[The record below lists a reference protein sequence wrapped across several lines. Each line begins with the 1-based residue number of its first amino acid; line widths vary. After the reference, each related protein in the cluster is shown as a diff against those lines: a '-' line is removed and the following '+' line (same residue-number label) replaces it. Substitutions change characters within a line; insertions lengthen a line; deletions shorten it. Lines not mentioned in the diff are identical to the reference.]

1 MSRCLYSSG
10 IKRFLSLD
18 DNLIFGT
25 LCDKYHGDAPTTTRE
40 AWKGETKEHALIREC
55 QEEFAVALSVGDV
68 YMDVVHEYPDITVHL
83 TLFNATI
90 AEGAPQK
97 LEHNDIRWITPAE
110 ITDYIFCPADEE
122 ILEAIK
128 HHY

>member
-40 AWKGETKEHALIREC
+40 AWKGE
-55 QEEFAVALSVGDV
+55 
-68 YMDVVHEYPDITVHL
+68 
-83 TLFNATI
+83 
-90 AEGAPQK
+90 
-97 LEHNDIRWITPAE
+97 
-110 ITDYIFCPADEE
+110 
-122 ILEAIK
+122 ILVSCSAHSCKIGNG
-128 HHY
+128 YLRARRQS

>member
-40 AWKGETKEHALIREC
+40 AWKGEISVIKSLLSNYADKEGRIIFEY
-55 QEEFAVALSVGDV
+55 DV
-68 YMDVVHEYPDITVHL
+68 PRLGKRVDVVL
-83 TLFNATI
+83 LL
-90 AEGAPQK
+90 EG
-97 LEHNDIRWITPAE
+97 I
-110 ITDYIFCPADEE
+110 IFCIEFKVGE
-122 ILEAIK
+122 SKI
-128 HHY
+128 

>member
-40 AWKGETKEHALIREC
+40 AWKGEISNYE
-55 QEEFAVALSVGDV
+55 
-68 YMDVVHEYPDITVHL
+68 
-83 TLFNATI
+83 
-90 AEGAPQK
+90 
-97 LEHNDIRWITPAE
+97 
-110 ITDYIFCPADEE
+110 FCPADEE
-122 ILEAIK
+122 ILKKIIEIRG
-128 HHY
+128 